1 MKIPFTAPSLGEFET
16 MPADS
21 KAALLRRYA
30 ESKAVRRLLL
40 TVKTILFAAIFIGV
54 GGFMVA
60 DFMGAFRTVMR
71 LGCVGISCLLVVSSV
86 VYYRKASEIV
96 LRKMARNEEKEDGSP
111 TKP

>member
-30 ESKAVRRLLL
+30 ESKAARGLLL

-54 GGFMVA
+54 GGFMAA
-60 DFMGAFRTVMR
+60 DFMGAFRTVMK
-71 LGCVGISCLLVVSSV
+71 LGCVGLSFLLVVSSV
-86 VYYRKASEIV
+86 VYYRKASENV
-96 LRKMARNEEKEDGSP
+96 LRKMIRDAEKEDGSP